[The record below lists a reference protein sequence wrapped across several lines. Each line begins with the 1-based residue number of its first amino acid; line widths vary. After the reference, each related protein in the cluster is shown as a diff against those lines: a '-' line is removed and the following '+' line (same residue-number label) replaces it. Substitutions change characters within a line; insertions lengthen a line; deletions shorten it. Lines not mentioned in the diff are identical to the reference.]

1 MDNNDVSLV
10 EDTHHKS
17 PSIQQTTRTSHT
29 TSKLVHSHTVNL
41 SMQPGGTHPLGSLI
55 HPTPTPSPT
64 PLSSQQSQAQQQIK
78 FVFERFS
85 SGVNT
90 PSSMN
95 TPIPSPR
102 PVIRLDEDATPDV
115 MDIRKTHK
123 TQLTINT
130 TQSTD
135 FAKKN
140 RNKRKHRSY
149 RTSLDSPVSL
159 NRDEDSKS
167 DSDYGDPMITEYTTR
182 SEAFSV
188 GYFTFKEKLDYT
200 DYDMD
205 DSVTP
210 VEALKRLLM
219 QFTAMSHRRLELI
232 LPVLLDND
240 IDDPEILLLIENEQF
255 LRDLRGKNGSSLS
268 IGNIL
273 TLWHGI
279 QEHRNGANADLIS
292 SQLAAPKAK
301 RPRLDLLERD
311 DHRNVSS
318 SGHDSRSHHH
328 HNNNVG
334 NIKQR
339 VKAPKL
345 SMSTIEEVHTRVDCV
360 LSVVAAE
367 NERRKHFALSRNINA
382 RPSVRFEDFVAEL
395 KSSHKI
401 PVAFGTLRD
410 MRFAYMLKK
419 LDRQRYADTLTR
431 NRSNVTEFYRS
442 CQEVCEENF
451 KDDELE
457 AALPWLEL
465 KAKMYY
471 K

>member
-1 MDNNDVSLV
+1 
-10 EDTHHKS
+10 
-17 PSIQQTTRTSHT
+17 
-29 TSKLVHSHTVNL
+29 
-41 SMQPGGTHPLGSLI
+41 
-55 HPTPTPSPT
+55 
-64 PLSSQQSQAQQQIK
+64 
-78 FVFERFS
+78 
-85 SGVNT
+85 
-90 PSSMN
+90 
-95 TPIPSPR
+95 
-102 PVIRLDEDATPDV
+102 
-115 MDIRKTHK
+115 
-123 TQLTINT
+123 
-130 TQSTD
+130 
-135 FAKKN
+135 
-140 RNKRKHRSY
+140 
-149 RTSLDSPVSL
+149 
-159 NRDEDSKS
+159 
-167 DSDYGDPMITEYTTR
+167 
-182 SEAFSV
+182 
-188 GYFTFKEKLDYT
+188 

-205 DSVTP
+205 ESVTP

-240 IDDPEILLLIENEQF
+240 IDDPDILLLIENEQF

-279 QEHRNGANADLIS
+279 QEHRNGADLIS

-301 RPRLDLLERD
+301 RPRLDFLERE
-311 DHRNVSS
+311 DHRNVS

-328 HNNNVG
+328 NHHHNNVG

-360 LSVVAAE
+360 LSVVSAE
-367 NERRKHFALSRNINA
+367 NERRKHVALSRNSNA
-382 RPSVRFEDFVAEL
+382 RPTVRFEDFVAEL

>member
-1 MDNNDVSLV
+1 MENNVSL
-10 EDTHHKS
+10 DTHHKS
-17 PSIQQTTRTSHT
+17 PSIQQTARTSHT
-29 TSKLVHSHTVNL
+29 TSELVHSHTVNL
-41 SMQPGGTHPLGSLI
+41 SMQPGGTTHPFGSLI
-55 HPTPTPSPT
+55 HPTPTPSPP
-64 PLSSQQSQAQQQIK
+64 PLSSLQQSQVQQPLT

-90 PSSMN
+90 PLSMN

-115 MDIRKTHK
+115 MDVRR
-123 TQLTINT
+123 TQRTPLTINT
-130 TQSTD
+130 TQSSD
-135 FAKKN
+135 FTKKN
-140 RNKRKHRSY
+140 RNKRKDRTY
-149 RTSLDSPVSL
+149 RTSLDSPISINST

-167 DSDYGDPMITEYTTR
+167 DSDYGDPMITDYTPR
-182 SEAFSV
+182 SEACS
-188 GYFTFKEKLDYT
+188 
-200 DYDMD
+200 DYDMED
-205 DSVTP
+205 AMTP

-273 TLWHGI
+273 TLWRGI
-279 QEHRNGANADLIS
+279 QEHRNGANIDLIS
-292 SQLAAPKAK
+292 SQLNTPKAK
-301 RPRLDLLERD
+301 RPRLDPLERE
-311 DHRNVSS
+311 DHRNISS
-318 SGHDSRSHHH
+318 SGHDSP
-328 HNNNVG
+328 
-334 NIKQR
+334 
-339 VKAPKL
+339 PKL
-345 SMSTIEEVHTRVDCV
+345 SMSTIEEVHSRVDCV
-360 LSVVAAE
+360 LTVVTAE
-367 NERRKHFALSRNINA
+367 NERRKQAALARNPNA
-382 RPSVRFEDFVAEL
+382 RPTLRFEDFVSEL
-395 KSSHKI
+395 KAAHKI

-410 MRFAYMLKK
+410 MRFAYILKK
-419 LDRQRYADTLTR
+419 LDKQRYAETLAT

-451 KDDELE
+451 KDDLLE